1 VTQKKPEPAAAPHL
15 AMIEKVRSMTPAQY
29 KAFVLEVEES
39 TERLALAEGAT
50 EGRALAARRAVRAGF
65 AAVRKNTDQIGDTR

>member
-1 VTQKKPEPAAAPHL
+1 VKKKPAPPAAPHV
-15 AMIEKVRSMTPAQY
+15 AMIEKVRAMTPAQY